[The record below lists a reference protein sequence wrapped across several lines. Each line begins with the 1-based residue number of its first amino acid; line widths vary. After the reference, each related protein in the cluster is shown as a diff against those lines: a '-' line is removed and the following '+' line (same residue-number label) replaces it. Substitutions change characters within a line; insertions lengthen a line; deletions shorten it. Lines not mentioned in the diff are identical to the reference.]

1 MSDVSAW
8 CTCRPITNENAP
20 TLIKGQSLQKLT
32 NNRTDMYARSI
43 AIKDDYLYVPLRQ
56 SSGGSTENEMPE
68 TRMFFVSYQG
78 SYNDW
83 AGANGISS
91 NDYVNAFFKS
101 LHISSINLNQNIK
114 QAYVYKAV
122 YLFKK
127 TALAFSWV

>member
-1 MSDVSAW
+1 M
-8 CTCRPITNENAP
+8 I
-20 TLIKGQSLQKLT
+20 I
-32 NNRTDMYARSI
+32 
-43 AIKDDYLYVPLRQ
+43 PLRQ

-68 TRMFFVSYQG
+68 TRMFFESYQG

-122 YLFKK
+122 YQNGYYINTIKPL
-127 TALAFSWV
+127 TALLQFYFVRLLLQKKRL